1 MRGRASKH
9 ETCLQTIKSIVV
21 RFPGVQSQD
30 DESYQ
35 KFRRSFSHF
44 LHFFIFVFKYYILY
58 LIKTI

>member
-9 ETCLQTIKSIVV
+9 EICLRTIKSIVV
-21 RFPGVQSQD
+21 PFTVVQAQD

-44 LHFFIFVFKYYILY
+44 SHFFIFVFKHDILY